1 MSHTHT
7 ESRSPMSHISIHP
20 SLHPFTH
27 LFIHLLIYPSIH
39 QGCRYMLW
47 QIKQAQTEQSPSY
60 HHIISL
66 IISSWSQHPYTCID
80 DSNALPHL
88 APPAYSPLPPP
99 VHRPH
104 PPLRYQ
110 DSSQPLCSAVSL
122 SCRPRRMN
130 SHLHWAINCRRW
142 LMNAAMKRQLI
153 IFD

>member
-1 MSHTHT
+1 MY
-7 ESRSPMSHISIHP
+7 PSIH
-20 SLHPFTH
+20 
-27 LFIHLLIYPSIH
+27 PSIH
-39 QGCRYMLW
+39 QGCRYVLW
-47 QIKQAQTEQSPSY
+47 QMKQAQTEQSPSY

-99 VHRPH
+99 ARPH
-104 PPLRYQ
+104 PPPLRYQ

-130 SHLHWAINCRRW
+130 SHLHWEIHCRWW

-153 IFD
+153 IFDYYLWCSWSMPSALSSLDLYIWNRIDGQ